1 MVQKIIDNEIIDR
14 YKINR
19 CIPTIPKIKNK
30 SNRIVKGG
38 SSSTVGD
45 DLYIPSG
52 NVLFIIFYII
62 ILILVNYYLFA
73 NNSISNIWILIINQ
87 INFIIIIY
95 YIYNYIYSSS
105 SYKEEDSMKNK
116 ILNIILGEERKITKI
131 HQIILISIIVFI
143 LLVVIT
149 ISARVLLWL
158 ISGKDKNNCLK
169 DLKLENLKPI
179 NILLNNST
187 DNKTIL
193 NNQGSLL
200 PTPINVNNDYF
211 DLKHF
216 VKPPSINKENTIS
229 ADAGVIFNPNNPGA
243 PGVPVGPIPAPGGVT
258 TGVINIGT
266 AGNNQGSL
274 FDNRIKVVEKDIYSD
289 NDYFDTRP
297 TELKNKLKKYFRYIF
312 EPKQKRH
319 FLTFEVD
326 GKDIGNTFLSNIFI
340 K

>member
-19 CIPTIPKIKNK
+19 CIPNIQKKENK

-45 DLYIPSG
+45 DLYVPSG

-73 NNSISNIWILIINQ
+73 KDSISKVWILIINQ
-87 INFIIIIY
+87 INLIILIIY
-95 YIYNYIYSSS
+95 WYNYIYL
-105 SYKEEDSMKNK
+105 SYEDNENSWKTW
-116 ILNIILGEERKITKI
+116 ILNIVLGEERKITKI
-131 HQIILISIIVFI
+131 HQLILISIIVFV
-143 LLVVIT
+143 LLVIIT

-158 ISGKDKNNCLK
+158 ISGKDKGSCLK
-169 DLKLENLKPI
+169 DLKLDNLKPI
-179 NILLNNST
+179 NILSDNSDNN
-187 DNKTIL
+187 KALL
-193 NNQGSLL
+193 NNQGALL
-200 PTPINVNNDYF
+200 QTPINVNNDYF
-211 DLKHF
+211 DLEHF
-216 VKPPSINKENTIS
+216 MKPPSINKENTIS
-229 ADAGVIFNPNNPGA
+229 ADAGIIFNPNNPGA

-274 FDNRIKVVEKDIYSD
+274 FDNRIKVVEKDIYTE
-289 NDYFDTRP
+289 NNYFNNRP
-297 TELKNKLKKYFRYIF
+297 LELQNKLKKYFRYIF

-319 FLTFEVD
+319 FLTFEINKND
-326 GKDIGNTFLSNIFI
+326 LGSTFLSNIFI